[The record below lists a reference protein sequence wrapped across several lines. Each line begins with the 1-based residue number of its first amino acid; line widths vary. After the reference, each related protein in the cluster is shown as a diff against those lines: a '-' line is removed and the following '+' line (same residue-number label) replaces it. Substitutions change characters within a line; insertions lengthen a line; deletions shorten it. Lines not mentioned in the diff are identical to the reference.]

1 MHSMVSGGAAARI
14 TARTFCKV
22 ERAGS
27 ATRAR
32 YSSTSRGVP
41 GLGADLDFAVELAF
55 VDFCFFM
62 RLADLDCA
70 SFCNSQMIPAN
81 KNCSGQASAARLAAG
96 RHKAKEIVIARQRS
110 PGQSIAGSGF
120 TCNSRA

>member
-1 MHSMVSGGAAARI
+1 MHSTVSGGAAARI

-41 GLGADLDFAVELAF
+41 GLGADLDFAVELTF
-55 VDFCFFM
+55 LDCCFFM
-62 RLADLDCA
+62 GLADLDSA
-70 SFCNSQMIPAN
+70 SFCISRMILANQNSGKPLPRARIEAGGH
-81 KNCSGQASAARLAAG
+81 SGRGMGSA
-96 RHKAKEIVIARQRS
+96 
-110 PGQSIAGSGF
+110 
-120 TCNSRA
+120 